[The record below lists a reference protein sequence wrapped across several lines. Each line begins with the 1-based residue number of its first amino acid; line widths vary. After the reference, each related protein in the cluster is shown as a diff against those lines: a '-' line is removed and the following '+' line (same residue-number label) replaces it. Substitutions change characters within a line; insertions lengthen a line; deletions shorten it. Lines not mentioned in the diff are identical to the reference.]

1 MKDSNRVDG
10 MTGEY
15 LGQFCD
21 VALNIRVQ
29 FRAEYDR
36 DFILQEFPVE
46 IREGE
51 RNTIGSNE
59 QIGIVE
65 VPGIRVEEFELHR
78 PLSQL

>member
-1 MKDSNRVDG
+1 

-21 VALNIRVQ
+21 VALNIRIQ
-29 FRAEYDR
+29 FRAEYDQNL
-36 DFILQEFPVE
+36 ILQEFTVE

-51 RNTIGSNE
+51 RNAIGSDE

-78 PLSQL
+78 PLPQL